1 MSEMAAAEKICS
13 RCNGSGWILR
23 EEAGQRFASE
33 CECRKSGTRI
43 AKWTAAG
50 VPERY
55 QDCSFQKFNEV
66 VLISSRKPNP
76 SLPAAKRIAEEF
88 ADAYPFVD
96 SGLLFLGGSG
106 VGKTHLMIAIINE
119 VTRSKGREA
128 LYVNFA
134 DLLMKIQSTFKSD
147 SSESKEDVIGPYI
160 GVELLA
166 LDELGATKP
175 SEFARDMLYALL
187 NARYNQRKITIATS
201 NFRDELGAGEREL
214 LEDRIGYRLR
224 SRLHEMCQ
232 NVELRGD
239 DFRLQVLKAD
249 HRPSNFAPRRQTHPK
264 RK

>member
-43 AKWTAAG
+43 AKWRAAG
-50 VPERY
+50 IPERY
-55 QDCSFQKFNEV
+55 QECSFQTLNEV
-66 VLISSRKPNP
+66 SLDESHKPNP
-76 SLPAAKRIAEEF
+76 WLPLAKRMAEEF

-106 VGKTHLMIAIINE
+106 VGKTHLMIAILNE
-119 VTRSKGREA
+119 VTRSKGRQA

-187 NARYNQRKITIATS
+187 NARYNHRKITVATS
-201 NFRDELGAGEREL
+201 NFTDQLGPGEREL
-214 LEDRIGYRLR
+214 LEDRIGCRLR
-224 SRLHEMCQ
+224 SRLHEMCR
-232 NVELRGD
+232 NVELKGED
-239 DFRLQVLKAD
+239 YRLKVLKAD
-249 HRPSNFAPRRQTHPK
+249 HRSANFRPSRHSQLK

>member
-1 MSEMAAAEKICS
+1 MLQMAAAEKVCS
-13 RCNGSGWILR
+13 LCNGSGWILR
-23 EEAGQRFASE
+23 EQGGQRFASE

-43 AKWTAAG
+43 AKWRAAG
-50 VPERY
+50 IPERY
-55 QDCSFQKFNEV
+55 QDCSFQTFKEV
-66 VLISSRKPNP
+66 GLVSRKPNMW
-76 SLPAAKRIAEEF
+76 LPAAKRIAEEF
-88 ADAYPFVD
+88 AGAYPHVE
-96 SGLLFLGGSG
+96 SGLLFLGTSG
-106 VGKTHLMIAIINE
+106 VGKTHLMIAIVNE
-119 VTRSKGREA
+119 VTLTKGRQA

-160 GVELLA
+160 DVELLA

-187 NARYNQRKITIATS
+187 NARYNQRKITVATS
-201 NFRDELGAGEREL
+201 NYLDEPPSGEREK

-232 NVELRGD
+232 NVELKGD

-249 HRPSNFAPRRQTHPK
+249 IHRSSNFAPRPSQPK

>member
-1 MSEMAAAEKICS
+1 MSGMAAAEKICS
-13 RCNGSGWILR
+13 ICNGSGWILR
-23 EEAGQRFASE
+23 EQSGQRFASE
-33 CECRKSGTRI
+33 CECRKGGTRI
-43 AKWTAAG
+43 AKWRAAG
-50 VPERY
+50 IPERY
-55 QDCSFQKFNEV
+55 QECSFQTLKEV
-66 VLISSRKPNP
+66 GLLSGKPNP
-76 SLPAAKRIAEEF
+76 WLPAAKRIAEEF
-88 ADAYPFVD
+88 SDAYPHVE
-96 SGLLFLGGSG
+96 SGLLFMGGSG
-106 VGKTHLMIAIINE
+106 VGKTHLMIAILNE
-119 VTRSKGREA
+119 VTRSKGRQA

-187 NARYNQRKITIATS
+187 NARYNQRKLTIATS
-201 NFRDELGAGEREL
+201 NYLDEPPPGEREK

-232 NVELRGD
+232 NVELKGD

-249 HRPSNFAPRRQTHPK
+249 HRSSNFSPRRQQQLK

>member
-1 MSEMAAAEKICS
+1 MPEMVAAEKICS
-13 RCNGSGWILR
+13 RCNGSGWLLR
-23 EEAGQRFASE
+23 EDAGQRFASE
-33 CECRKSGTRI
+33 CECRRSGNRL
-43 AKWTAAG
+43 AKWGAAG
-50 VPERY
+50 IPERY
-55 QDCSFQKFNEV
+55 QECSFQTLKEV
-66 VLISSRKPNP
+66 GLLSGKPNP
-76 SLPAAKRIAEEF
+76 WLPAAKRIAEEF
-88 ADAYPFVD
+88 ADSFPHVE
-96 SGLLFLGGSG
+96 SGLLFLGDSG
-106 VGKTHLMIAIINE
+106 VGKTHLMIAILNE

-147 SSESKEDVIGPYI
+147 SSESKEDIIGPYI

-201 NFRDELGAGEREL
+201 NFRDELGPGEREL
-214 LEDRIGYRLR
+214 LQDRIGYRLR

-232 NVELRGD
+232 NVELKGD

-249 HRPSNFAPRRQTHPK
+249 HRSSNFAPRPPTHPK